1 MMMKTVAN
9 KSVVGSR
16 GGVRAAALRPAT
28 VSRRQGTVMKAN
40 RAAAA
45 IATTCST
52 LLAATQAQAVELNQA
67 YGDLA
72 ADNRAGVL
80 LFVVAPAIGWGLFL
94 SVQGISNQAQRTQRK
109 SDEIARKQR

>member
-1 MMMKTVAN
+1 
-9 KSVVGSR
+9 
-16 GGVRAAALRPAT
+16 
-28 VSRRQGTVMKAN
+28 MKAN